1 MEMLDVRKK
10 KVFPS
15 DPRHSKHA
23 EFLARRARRAK
34 LRYVRNRRWSF
45 SLAIVGVLFSI
56 ITLNVQ
62 HRANA
67 SGAYQ
72 DQALAQGERA
82 KAFEHFAALPVE
94 HTDPKVTEVEAY
106 LAEKKSPLVAYAGEI
121 SRMENWKLILGIAH
135 AESNLC
141 KRTDRNNCWGIGPGG
156 PWYYDDIE
164 DSLYYANALLEK
176 YQSLG
181 MSRPETM
188 VRTYVGYYN
197 PNWITAVN
205 NVFSEL
211 EARGL

>member
-1 MEMLDVRKK
+1 MSGLDFHKK
-10 KVFPS
+10 KILPS
-15 DPRHSKHA
+15 DPRHSRHR
-23 EFLARRARRAK
+23 EFLAQQTRRAH
-34 LRYVRNRRWSF
+34 LRYVAQRRWSF
-45 SLAIVGVLFSI
+45 YMVSAGVLLLVAALNFSNQVSASEAYEGQSKI
-56 ITLNVQ
+56 Q
-62 HRANA
+62 EARA
-67 SGAYQ
+67 
-72 DQALAQGERA
+72 LEFER
-82 KAFEHFAALPVE
+82 FAALPVE
-94 HTDPKVTEVEAY
+94 HSDPKVSEVEAY
-106 LAEKKSPLVAYAGEI
+106 LTEKKSPLVAFAGEI

-156 PWYYDDIE
+156 PWYYDDIQH
-164 DSLYYANALLEK
+164 SLYYANALLTK
-176 YQSLG
+176 YQAQG